1 MEHIKNQTFDE
12 ERALYGKTD
21 IFADSC
27 RFEGPADGES
37 AFKECR
43 GVVAERCFF
52 DLRYPFWHTKGLTL
66 SDSTMTPLCRAALW
80 YDENVSV
87 QGCELHG
94 IKALRECTDVR
105 MAHCDVSSTEFGW
118 FCKNVKMKECS
129 VKGEYFMLRSKD
141 LSFEGVS
148 LEGKYS
154 FQYIENATFE
164 NCHFQTKDAFWHAKN
179 VTVKNSVIR
188 GEYLGWYCENV
199 TFENCIISGTQPLC
213 YCKGLKLIDCD
224 MHGADLAFEKS
235 EVEATVL
242 THVIS
247 IKNPMRGHIRVPS
260 CDEIIRNAEDAECS
274 VEIKPL

>member
-118 FCKNVKMKECS
+118 FCQNVKMKECS

-199 TFENCIISGTQPLC
+199 TFENCIITGTQPLC
-213 YCKGLKLIDCD
+213 YCKGLRLVNCE
-224 MHGADLAFEKS
+224 MHDADLSFEKS
-235 EVEATVL
+235 EVMAEVTTPV
-242 THVIS
+242 VS
-247 IKNPMRGHIRVPS
+247 IKNPQSGLISVP
-260 CDEIIRNAEDAECS
+260 CVGEIIADDPTSTC
-274 VEIKPL
+274 EIKVAGA